1 MALVIQEILKRQKVN
16 TTVLQFLKACFNIFA
31 FIVLCILCFGHIEG
45 HDWWNQPVTGWDENK
60 TDESWGVYL
69 WNWDWIDCMYFA
81 MVTMCT
87 VGYGDMPTLPQGLR
101 IFNIFFATLG
111 VIFVAGSITTIV
123 NFFAEQGRKRFILK
137 QRMLIEDAHRAAE
150 LVKQQQRDGADRV
163 PEPPPSPPADE
174 RAYEK
179 AEESQPK
186 YPIWD
191 RLIWSRLPKRKNT
204 LKVLA
209 ALRPT
214 GAFFCLCIILGELE
228 NSQIEGCGGFGAGWR
243 CGGNTGCDEW
253 KLSHE
258 LGGFCWSWIDSFYYG
273 FITYLT
279 VGYGDVAPKT
289 KGGKA
294 LGTLL
299 VTMGLFSFTALLAEL
314 ADIQAQARLG
324 AEKTL
329 QERLIEL
336 NEVIDQ
342 DDNGKVT
349 ADEYI
354 IFNLKKMGKVDDM
367 TITLLKDQFKALD
380 ADGSGELDA
389 DDISLLTQAAEQVEN
404 EERSARHQEVS

>member
-1 MALVIQEILKRQKVN
+1 MSSTYAPRPHATRTPAAAPAPCQLTR
-16 TTVLQFLKACFNIFA
+16 TA
-31 FIVLCILCFGHIEG
+31 
-45 HDWWNQPVTGWDENK
+45 D
-60 TDESWGVYL
+60 YL
-69 WNWDWIDCMYFA
+69 S
-81 MVTMCT
+81 
-87 VGYGDMPTLPQGLR
+87 L
-101 IFNIFFATLG
+101 
-111 VIFVAGSITTIV
+111 
-123 NFFAEQGRKRFILK
+123 
-137 QRMLIEDAHRAAE
+137 
-150 LVKQQQRDGADRV
+150 
-163 PEPPPSPPADE
+163 PPPS
-174 RAYEK
+174 RCL
-179 AEESQPK
+179 
-186 YPIWD
+186 
-191 RLIWSRLPKRKNT
+191 RH
-204 LKVLA
+204 A
-209 ALRPT
+209 A
-214 GAFFCLCIILGELE
+214 GA
-228 NSQIEGCGGFGAGWR
+228 Q
-243 CGGNTGCDEW
+243 
-253 KLSHE
+253 
-258 LGGFCWSWIDSFYYG
+258 FYYG

-279 VGYGDVAPKT
+279 IGYGDVAPKT

-299 VTMGLFSFTALLAEL
+299 VTMGLFSFTSLLAGL

>member
-16 TTVLQFLKACFNIFA
+16 TTVLQMLKACFNIFA

-123 NFFAEQGRKRFILK
+123 NFFAEQGRKRFISK

-179 AEESQPK
+179 AEESQPRF
-186 YPIWD
+186 PIWD
-191 RLIWSRLPKRKNT
+191 RLIWSKLPRRKNT

-258 LGGFCWSWIDSFYYG
+258 LGGFCWSWIDSVRRAHACTRRDEHETPCRAHTRRALMRRAHPPPRPRRASSPAPPTTSHCHHPHAVCATLPARSS
-273 FITYLT
+273 IT
-279 VGYGDVAPKT
+279 
-289 KGGKA
+289 
-294 LGTLL
+294 
-299 VTMGLFSFTALLAEL
+299 
-314 ADIQAQARLG
+314 
-324 AEKTL
+324 
-329 QERLIEL
+329 
-336 NEVIDQ
+336 
-342 DDNGKVT
+342 
-349 ADEYI
+349 
-354 IFNLKKMGKVDDM
+354 
-367 TITLLKDQFKALD
+367 
-380 ADGSGELDA
+380 GS
-389 DDISLLTQAAEQVEN
+389 SHTS
-404 EERSARHQEVS
+404 R